1 MLQQK
6 LYKGLSVLLS
16 VLLCAVCLLPALQTG
31 VDAATYTQGFE
42 NNFNNCGAGFSVYTG
57 SEGGQ
62 IYT

>member
-16 VLLCAVCLLPALQTG
+16 VLLCAVCLLPALQTE

-42 NNFNNCGAGFSVYTG
+42 NNFNQLFGL
-57 SEGGQ
+57 
-62 IYT
+62 